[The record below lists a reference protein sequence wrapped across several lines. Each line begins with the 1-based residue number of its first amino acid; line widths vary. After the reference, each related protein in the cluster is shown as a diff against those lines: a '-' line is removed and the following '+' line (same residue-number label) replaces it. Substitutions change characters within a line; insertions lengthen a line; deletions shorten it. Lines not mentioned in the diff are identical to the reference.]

1 MKKLFFSLF
10 LIILSSCSTN
20 PSQIISVKNKN
31 TSLTNTHWI
40 LEDSSIST
48 IPHTITLCI
57 EHDKISGN
65 ASCNNYFGTL
75 KTDISGN
82 FEIENIGATRKNCHK
97 MNSEQYFLNLL
108 EKVNKYQSTS
118 QNLEL
123 YQDNILLLK
132 FRKKITLTY

>member
-1 MKKLFFSLF
+1 MVLISLKMKKLFFSLF

-48 IPHTITLCI
+48 
-57 EHDKISGN
+57 ISGN